1 MSVYKIIKSAS
12 LAELKEN
19 IEFNLALYSS
29 DKNKK
34 IIDLL
39 NTDEVEQDNT
49 LIVTDL
55 NQKSKD
61 DLPNAIRLYEKFSN
75 LPLSLASDEKFW
87 AFLTHT
93 RFWGYMRQRWP
104 LEEAEGNNIE
114 FIKTRYFF
122 NTKNKTFYRNGLS
135 RLWWYA
141 YLTYDSTKEDPY
153 YYTQLMLSNQEIA
166 NLLIETTNL
175 ARNQVALKAI
185 LEVIIKIDELEQN
198 RDINRIKNKREFIRG
213 LIKYVNLIGGV
224 TVWDILS
231 ESEAYEK
238 AWKYVEKH
246 TKLVFP
252 VPK

>member
-1 MSVYKIIKSAS
+1 MSAYKIIKSAS

-19 IEFNLALYSS
+19 IEVNLSLYSS
-29 DKNKK
+29 DKNKE

-39 NTDEVEQDNT
+39 NTDEAEPDNT

-93 RFWGYMRQRWP
+93 SFWGYMRQRWP
-104 LEEAEGNNIE
+104 IEEAEGNSIE

-153 YYTQLMLSNQEIA
+153 YYTRLMLSNQEIA

-185 LEVIIKIDELEQN
+185 LEIIIKIDELEQN
-198 RDINRIKNKREFIRG
+198 SNINRIKNKREFIRG

-252 VPK
+252 API